1 MHVLMHAHQGADIPS
16 APRGQPASAAHAVMR
31 LIHSDVRRVKCL
43 VRHSPPLALFS
54 HNHPKKSRWV
64 DKLTGIA
71 EEYNSGE
78 INMETWD
85 SPSTN
90 MGNLRIMDWR
100 HLGKEGAR
108 WVSARPTA

>member
-1 MHVLMHAHQGADIPS
+1 MELMGVGGLSPLAPTLNPPLIPS

-64 DKLTGIA
+64 DKLTGIH
-71 EEYNSGE
+71 
-78 INMETWD
+78 
-85 SPSTN
+85 STN